1 MHDLPEAN
9 HVVDEEGRPEPPSN
23 ANESETL
30 LGFLDFLRAT
40 FEWKTRGLS
49 TQQLHQQM
57 DHASTMTLGG
67 MMKHL
72 AIVEDLWFT
81 TVAAQ
86 DAWPQVWD
94 EINAD
99 YGGEWEWASAAH
111 DSADE
116 LSALWRG
123 SVDRSRG
130 VVSRPLS
137 HDSAQALATTHPAW
151 EGQPD
156 VSLRW
161 ILTHMVE
168 EYGRHS
174 GHADLL
180 REAIDGQTG
189 E

>member
-1 MHDLPEAN
+1 MHDITKVER
-9 HVVDEEGRPEPPSN
+9 VVDDEGRPEPPSD
-23 ANESETL
+23 AGEAETL

-57 DHASTMTLGG
+57 DHPSTMTLGG

-72 AIVEDLWFT
+72 AVVEDLWFT
-81 TVAAQ
+81 TVAAHE
-86 DAWPQVWD
+86 AWPQVWD
-94 EINAD
+94 ELNANYD
-99 YGGEWEWASAAH
+99 GEWEWASAAH
-111 DSADE
+111 DSADD
-116 LSALWRG
+116 LRALWAG
-123 SVDRSRG
+123 SVERSHE
-130 VVSRPLS
+130 VVSRLLS
-137 HDSAQALATTHPAW
+137 HDSTQALATTHPAW

-180 REAIDGQTG
+180 REAIDGHTG